1 MKKSFTTDINEINKN
16 IKEAEKL
23 LKESMGFYEE
33 DSMDDVE
40 LTEPVEDENSS
51 DLEEPAPVVSNS
63 SIDSYI
69 DHIRKYTL
77 NGLAALCDNPESEE
91 YQMLKKI
98 FTMCDKK
105 TEKKENM
112 TESHRLFGILKEDKR
127 VIFETSVTNIKDYEN
142 MKSHLV
148 KEAIKKGYNPS
159 DIQLVSESK
168 IIR

>member
-112 TESHRLFGILKEDKR
+112 TESHRLFGILKENKR

>member
-1 MKKSFTTDINEINKN
+1 MKKSFITDINEINKN

-105 TEKKENM
+105 TEKKENV

-127 VIFETSVTNIKDYEN
+127 VIFETSITNVKDYEN